1 MILLENLRFY
11 QGEKTNNPDFARRL
25 ASLAEIYVNEAF
37 SVCHR
42 SQASVVLLPQFL
54 PAYAGFNLVKE
65 VKNLR
70 PILEKPQ
77 KPLIVI
83 LGGAKISTKI
93 KALKNLAK
101 KASFILIGGA
111 MANNFLKAKDFKIS
125 ESFFEKEMLKE
136 TKAVLKRFKK
146 KIVLPVDVKIK
157 LKVKS
162 QKLKI
167 KSQKSKVVNSNL
179 EQLKDIKARFKIL
192 DIGKETIDL
201 FAGKIKKAKQIVFNG
216 PMGFFEEKPFD
227 QGTKEIIRA
236 ILENKKAFKIIGGG
250 ETAVALKRR
259 GARKAK
265 NLFVST
271 GGGAMLDFLAGKK
284 MPGLVALN
292 RFSAKITNNL

>member
-1 MILLENLRFY
+1 
-11 QGEKTNNPDFARRL
+11 
-25 ASLAEIYVNEAF
+25 
-37 SVCHR
+37 
-42 SQASVVLLPQFL
+42 
-54 PAYAGFNLVKE
+54 
-65 VKNLR
+65 
-70 PILEKPQ
+70 
-77 KPLIVI
+77 
-83 LGGAKISTKI
+83 
-93 KALKNLAK
+93 LAK
-101 KASFILIGGA
+101 KASFVLIGGA

-136 TKAVLKRFKK
+136 TKTVLKRFKK
-146 KIVLPVDVKIK
+146 KIVLPVDVKIKLKVQSQK

-250 ETAVALKRR
+250 ETTVALRRR
-259 GARKAK
+259 GAKKAK

-292 RFSAKITNNL
+292 CFSAKITNNL